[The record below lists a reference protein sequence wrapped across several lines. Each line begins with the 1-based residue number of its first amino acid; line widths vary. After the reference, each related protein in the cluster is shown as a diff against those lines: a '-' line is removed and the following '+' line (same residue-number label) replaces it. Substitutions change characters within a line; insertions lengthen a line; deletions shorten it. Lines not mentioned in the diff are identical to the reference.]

1 MASLSKEEML
11 GEILAVIHRDG
22 GQYEE
27 EYGTEKAT
35 LDAIAIFYKISQEN
49 SELKERWRKT
59 HEPSELRVQLARA
72 LEEIAEL
79 KREVRPVKP
88 DEYNESYSKSLSQK
102 L

>member
-1 MASLSKEEML
+1 MNKEDAEQYHALSQLRLENAL
-11 GEILAVIHRDG
+11 LRN
-22 GQYEE
+22 
-27 EYGTEKAT
+27 
-35 LDAIAIFYKISQEN
+35 EN
-49 SELKERWRKT
+49 SELKERWHKT